1 MKNKVVLGL
10 WGLSDHSKN
19 NVIPSLLKN
28 KNFELR
34 VIYSRSIKNKKNNT
48 KYKITNDLN
57 YFLKHSDLDCV
68 YICLPIALHFN
79 AIKICLINNLHVICE
94 KPITNDFH
102 NLKILIKLAKSKNL
116 IIFESLMYQYHP
128 SINKLKNLV
137 KRKNFSLLEIDFC
150 TPTLSRESFK
160 NKKKYGASAFWDIGY
175 YNISLIQILFS
186 INKLNNFNLDMK
198 YKSSIDYYGSLNF
211 QINKLIVKL
220 QWGYGFNYINK
231 LRISSENKLIE
242 MDYIFSKKPNKSTKL
257 IIRNKNKKKYQY
269 KPVNQFDYIFE
280 IFYQLYL
287 NYDLAKKEMKVI
299 SNRINL
305 IDSIYKSKKVL

>member
-1 MKNKVVLGL
+1 MNKVVLGL
-10 WGLSDHSKN
+10 WGFSDHSKN

-34 VIYSRSIKNKKNNT
+34 VIYSRSIKNKNFDK
-48 KYKITNDLN
+48 KYKFTNNLN

-68 YICLPIALHFN
+68 YICLPIALHFK
-79 AIKICLINNLHVICE
+79 AIKNCLVNNLHVICE
-94 KPITNDFH
+94 KPITNNFLDV
-102 NLKILIKLAKSKNL
+102 KKLINLAKSRNL

-128 SINKLKNLV
+128 SINKLKKLV
-137 KRKNFSLLEIDFC
+137 NIRDFSLLEIDFC
-150 TPTLSRESFK
+150 TPNLSRESFR

-175 YNISLIQILFS
+175 YNISLIQILFT
-186 INKLNNFNLDMK
+186 INKLNNFNLYMK

-231 LRISSENKLIE
+231 FKISNEKKLIE
-242 MDYIFSKKPNKSTKL
+242 MDYIFSKKPTKSTRL
-257 IIRNKNKKKYQY
+257 TVINNNKKKYYY
-269 KPVNQFDYIFE
+269 KPVNQFDYVFN

-287 NYDLAKKEMKVI
+287 NYDLAKKEMKLI

-305 IDSIYKSKKVL
+305 IDSIYKSKKML